1 MRLFVARAQFLPHF
15 KPNLNLNAVGAGSNR
30 IASKMNDAA
39 KSYKAFD
46 ARLKGIAKRKTRLER
61 GYKSQVSRD
70 GLIIL
75 RPQKR
80 AISPRVSFRGLFYLV
95 FGFFLFK
102 GMIMAHLG
110 GTIYAERVTAL
121 QEGTFIEQAGGFVM
135 QPDRVTQAIATQLRP
150 FLKR

>member
-15 KPNLNLNAVGAGSNR
+15 KPNFNLNAVGAGSNR

-46 ARLKGIAKRKTRLER
+46 TRLER

-70 GLIIL
+70 GLIIF

>member
-1 MRLFVARAQFLPHF
+1 MRLFTARAQFLTQF
-15 KPNLNLNAVGAGSNR
+15 KPILNLNAVGAGSNR
-30 IASKMNDAA
+30 IASDMSDAA

-70 GLIIL
+70 GLIIF
-75 RPQKR
+75 RPHKR
-80 AISPRVSFRGLFYLV
+80 AIAPRVSFRGLFYIV

-110 GTIYAERVTAL
+110 STIYAQRVATL
-121 QEGTFIEQAGGFVM
+121 QDGTLIEQAGGFVM
-135 QPDRVTQAIATQLRP
+135 QPDQVTQAIAVQLRP